1 MSEGEFKELAHALE
15 TNRTGMDH
23 IDKHVYVKMFGY
35 KNVEDYYSQISV
47 D

>member
-1 MSEGEFKELAHALE
+1 MSEDDFRELAHTIE

-35 KNVEDYYSQISV
+35 KNVEDYY
-47 D
+47 